1 MTFTCIE
8 KLANLDKIVKTTI
21 ARAIQGDELARKIN
35 KEVSVMRVSQS
46 GYDR

>member
-8 KLANLDKIVKTTI
+8 KLADLDKIVKTTI

-35 KEVSVMRVSQS
+35 KEVSVMHLSQS
-46 GYDR
+46 GYNR